1 MAEHPMETTLRTA
14 LWRQFGAAIDMLENA
29 LLACPSTLWN
39 RLLWSD
45 PEAPA
50 YPTFWSLTHH
60 TLFWL
65 DLYLTGSLEGFA
77 PPTPFSQ
84 DEFGPARV
92 LPEQSYTKEEL
103 HAYLVQLRQKCQTT
117 LLSLSD
123 EQAQRQVAFPWRWW
137 KPMSFFELQLYT
149 MRHVQEH
156 AAQLS
161 LFLGQHG
168 IPGEALYWVG
178 QAKDE
183 AGRLSRADRKFGPT
197 ATDAEGKQRRA
208 ARKVGHRRNADSRIL
223 RSIWSLPLRL
233 VHSLVP

>member
-14 LWRQFGAAIDMLENA
+14 LWRQFGAAIEMLENA

-65 DLYLTGSLEGFA
+65 DLYLTGSLEEFA
-77 PPTPFSQ
+77 PPTPFTL

-92 LPEQSYTKEEL
+92 LPERLYSRDEL
-103 HAYLVQLRQKCQTT
+103 HAYLVHLRKKCQATIAG
-117 LLSLSD
+117 LSD
-123 EQAQRQVAFPWRWW
+123 EQAHQQVAFPWTGG
-137 KPMSFFELQLYT
+137 KPMSFFELLLYN

-156 AAQLS
+156 AAQLN
-161 LFLGQHG
+161 LFLGQNAIDG
-168 IPGEALYWVG
+168 ASDWVPRAKVDEGGEA
-178 QAKDE
+178 E
-183 AGRLSRADRKFGPT
+183 AST
-197 ATDAEGKQRRA
+197 A
-208 ARKVGHRRNADSRIL
+208 
-223 RSIWSLPLRL
+223 
-233 VHSLVP
+233 

>member
-1 MAEHPMETTLRTA
+1 MMTEYPVETTFRTA

-29 LLACPSTLWN
+29 LVACPDPLW
-39 RLLWSD
+39 RERLWSD

-65 DLYLTGSLEGFA
+65 DLYLTGSLEAFA
-77 PPTPFSQ
+77 PPTPFTQ

-92 LPEQSYTKEEL
+92 LPEQPYTKMEL
-103 HAYLVQLRQKCQTT
+103 HAYLAQLRQKCQST

-137 KPMSFFELQLYT
+137 KPMSFFELQVYT
-149 MRHVQEH
+149 LRHVQEH

-168 IPGEALYWVG
+168 IPGEALDWVG

-183 AGRLSRADRKFGPT
+183 AGSEAHG
-197 ATDAEGKQRRA
+197 
-208 ARKVGHRRNADSRIL
+208 
-223 RSIWSLPLRL
+223 
-233 VHSLVP
+233 